1 MIQKTYRKYKYNSS
15 ITLLINKV
23 KRNINF
29 KSVGKDMYDF
39 VTTEKDIQI
48 ALEKHFGFKRIFYL
62 VGTVELPDEKKI
74 TLNKETII
82 DDDKDLTLNPIEDIH
97 NDIPLDDD
105 TTLDPKNDMIENAAL
120 GTNSG
125 AIALNQEKTKAKS
138 KGRKSVYKK
147 ANTNKT
153 KK

>member
-15 ITLLINKV
+15 MTLLINNV

-48 ALEKHFGFKRIFYL
+48 ALEKHFGFKRMFYL
-62 VGTVELPDEKKI
+62 VGMVELPDEK
-74 TLNKETII
+74 TVVLNEETIV
-82 DDDKDLTLNPIEDIH
+82 DDDKDLIFNPIEDI
-97 NDIPLDDD
+97 NNGIPFDDD
-105 TTLDPKNDMIENAAL
+105 TINDLNNGLSEEPALINTVKQKDKKPK
-120 GTNSG
+120 
-125 AIALNQEKTKAKS
+125 QEK
-138 KGRKSVYKK
+138 KSVNKK
-147 ANTNKT
+147 LKYNKI